1 MHTSEREPTMAASHF
16 TKFLDEATVLEFD
29 TDCPMSADCL
39 YGLYVSWCLLCGTK
53 AELDVTFRAAMHRA
67 GIDVHDCRL
76 RMVGPAAADYILSS
90 YPAAA

>member
-1 MHTSEREPTMAASHF
+1 MAASHF
-16 TKFLDEATVLEFD
+16 TKFLDEATVPEFG

-39 YGLYVSWCLLCGTK
+39 YGLYVSWCLLNGME

-76 RMVGPAAADYILSS
+76 RMVGQAAADYILSS

>member
-1 MHTSEREPTMAASHF
+1 MAASHF
-16 TKFLDEATVLEFD
+16 TKFLDEATVPEFG

-39 YGLYVSWCLLCGTK
+39 YGLYVSWCLLYGME

-67 GIDVHDCRL
+67 GIDVHDCRP

>member
-1 MHTSEREPTMAASHF
+1 MAASHF
-16 TKFLDEATVLEFD
+16 SDFLAQATVPEFD

-39 YGLYVSWCLLCGTK
+39 YGLYVSWCLLQGLEAK
-53 AELDVTFRAAMHRA
+53 ADITFRAAMHRA
-67 GIDVHDCRL
+67 GVDVHDSRL